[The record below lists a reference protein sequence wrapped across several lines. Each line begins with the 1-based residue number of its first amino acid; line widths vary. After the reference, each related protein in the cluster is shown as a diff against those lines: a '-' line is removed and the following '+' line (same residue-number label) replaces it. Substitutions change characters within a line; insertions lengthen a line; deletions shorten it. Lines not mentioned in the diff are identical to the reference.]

1 MTHTPGPWRAVSTE
15 IVSLS
20 LPDDDCVVADV
31 LSEDYKADASLIAA
45 APELLAA
52 LREMVMLRCLGGAT
66 PENDSPTQKA
76 VLAIAKAEGRTD
88 EE

>member
-1 MTHTPGPWRAVSTE
+1 
-15 IVSLS
+15 
-20 LPDDDCVVADV
+20 VVADV